1 MILGDK
7 IMNLRKKNAWSQEEL
22 AEKLGVS
29 RQSISKYESAQAVP
43 DMEKILKLS
52 RIFGVTTDYLLKDEI
67 EDLEFLDEDF
77 EEDKKLI
84 KVSME
89 EANEY
94 LDLKEIS
101 GRNIAL
107 GVSLCVISPVTL
119 LLLSQAYE
127 SNLISVPENVVDG
140 ISLTVLILF
149 IIVALGIFIRESM
162 KLKKYEFIENEDIDT
177 AYGVDGMA
185 RERGESFHD
194 YYVKNNIIG
203 VLLLVASVIPI
214 FLGMIVSVEDMT
226 MIISVVIML
235 PLIAIGVNLLVK
247 TNIYMNSINAILEEG
262 DFRRRNKKL
271 KRRIE
276 PFCGIYWIAATAIYV
291 AYSFLTN
298 NWDRSWIIWPVAGIS
313 FPIYY
318 LILKFIFDSKTKD

>member
-94 LDLKEIS
+94 LDLKEVS

-107 GVSLCVISPVTL
+107 GVSLCVISPIFL
-119 LLLSQAYE
+119 LLSSQAYE

-185 RERGESFHD
+185 RERKELFHNS
-194 YYVKNNIIG
+194 YVKNNIVG

-214 FLGMIVSVEDMT
+214 FLGMIISVEDMP

-235 PLIAIGVNLLVK
+235 LLIAIGVNLLVK
-247 TNIYMNSINAILEEG
+247 TNLYMNSINAILEEG
-262 DFRRRNKKL
+262 DFRRKNKKL
-271 KRRIE
+271 KRRID
-276 PFCGIYWIAATAIYV
+276 PYCGIYWIAATAIYV

-298 NWDRSWIIWPVAGIS
+298 NWDRSWIIWPVAGVS

-318 LILKFIFDSKTKD
+318 LILKSIFESKTKD

>member
-7 IMNLRKKNAWSQEEL
+7 IMNLRKKNSWSQEEL

-52 RIFGVTTDYLLKDEI
+52 RIFGVTTDYLIKDEI
-67 EDLEFLDEDF
+67 EDLEFSEEDF

-84 KVSME
+84 KLSME

-94 LDLKEIS
+94 LDLKEVS
-101 GRNIAL
+101 GRNIAF

-127 SNLISVPENVVDG
+127 SNLISVPENVVYG
-140 ISLTVLILF
+140 ISLTVLFLF
-149 IIVALGIFIRESM
+149 VIGALVIFIREDM
-162 KLKKYEFIENEDIDT
+162 KLKKYEFIENEGIDT

-185 RERGESFHD
+185 RDRAEKFHD
-194 YYVKNNIIG
+194 SYARDNILG
-203 VLLLVASVIPI
+203 VILLVASVIPI
-214 FLGMIVSVEDMT
+214 FIGMIFSVEDMP
-226 MIISVVIML
+226 MMISVVVML
-235 PLIAIGVNLLVK
+235 FLIAIGVNLLIRAN
-247 TNIYMNSINAILEEG
+247 TFMNSINAILEEG
-262 DFRRRNKKL
+262 DYSKKNKKL
-271 KRRIE
+271 KRKLG
-276 PFCGIYWIAATAIYV
+276 PFCLIYWIAATGIYL

-298 NWDRSWIIWPVAGIS
+298 NWYRSWIVWPLVGVF

-318 LILKFIFDSKTKD
+318 IILKFIFENKIEY

>member
-43 DMEKILKLS
+43 DMEKVLKLS

-67 EDLEFLDEDF
+67 EDFEFLDEDF

-107 GVSLCVISPVTL
+107 GVSLCIISPIL
-119 LLLSQAYE
+119 LLLSSQAYE
-127 SNLISVPENVVDG
+127 SNLISAPENVVDG

-194 YYVKNNIIG
+194 TYVRNNTLG
-203 VLLLVASVIPI
+203 VLLLLASVIPI
-214 FLGMIVSVEDMT
+214 FVGMIVSVEDMT

-235 PLIAIGVNLLVK
+235 LLIAIGVNLLVK
-247 TNIYMNSINAILEEG
+247 TNLYMNSINAILEEG
-262 DFRRRNKKL
+262 DFRRKNKKL
-271 KRRIE
+271 KRRID
-276 PFCGIYWIAATAIYV
+276 PYCGIYWIAATAIYV

-298 NWDRSWIIWPVAGIS
+298 NWDRSWIIWPVAGVS

-318 LILKFIFDSKTKD
+318 LILKSIFESKTKD

>member
-7 IMNLRKKNAWSQEEL
+7 IMNLRKKNSWSQEEL

-52 RIFGVTTDYLLKDEI
+52 RIFGVTTDYLIKDEI
-67 EDLEFLDEDF
+67 EDLEFS
-77 EEDKKLI
+77 EEDYEEDIKLI
-84 KVSME
+84 KLSME

-94 LDLKEIS
+94 LDLKEVS
-101 GRNIAL
+101 GRNIAF
-107 GVSLCVISPVTL
+107 GVSLCVISPVIL

-140 ISLTVLILF
+140 ISLTVLFLF
-149 IIVALGIFIRESM
+149 VIGAIGIFIREAM
-162 KLKKYEFIENEDIDT
+162 KLKKYEFIENEGIDT

-185 RERGESFHD
+185 KDRAEKFHD
-194 YYVKNNIIG
+194 SYARDNILG
-203 VLLLVASVIPI
+203 VLILVASVIPI
-214 FLGMIVSVEDMT
+214 FIGMIFSVEDMP
-226 MIISVVIML
+226 MMISVVVML
-235 PLIAIGVNLLVK
+235 FLIAIGVNLLIRAN
-247 TNIYMNSINAILEEG
+247 TFMNSINAILEEG
-262 DFRRRNKKL
+262 DYSKKNKKL
-271 KRRIE
+271 KRKLG
-276 PFCGIYWIAATAIYV
+276 PFCSIYWIAATVIYL

-298 NWDRSWIIWPVAGIS
+298 NWDRSWIVWPLAGVC

-318 LILKFIFDSKTKD
+318 IILKFIFENKIEY

>member
-29 RQSISKYESAQAVP
+29 RQSISKYESAQVVP

-77 EEDKKLI
+77 EEDKKFV
-84 KVSME
+84 KVGME

-94 LDLKEIS
+94 LDLKEVS
-101 GRNIAL
+101 GRNIAF

-149 IIVALGIFIRESM
+149 IIVAVGIFIRESM

-214 FLGMIVSVEDMT
+214 FVGMIVSVEDMT

-235 PLIAIGVNLLVK
+235 LLIAIGVNLLVK

-318 LILKFIFDSKTKD
+318 LILKFIFDCKTKD

>member
-1 MILGDK
+1 MILADK
-7 IMNLRKKNAWSQEEL
+7 IINLRKKNAWSQEEL

-29 RQSISKYESAQAVP
+29 RQSISKYESAQSVP

-52 RIFGVTTDYLLKDEI
+52 RIFGVTTDYLIKDEI
-67 EDLEFLDEDF
+67 EDPEFLDEDF

-84 KVSME
+84 KLSME

-94 LDLKEIS
+94 LDLKEVS

-107 GVSLCVISPVTL
+107 GVSLCVISPIFL
-119 LLLSQAYE
+119 LLSSQAYE
-127 SNLISVPENVVDG
+127 SNLIPFSENVVDG
-140 ISLTVLILF
+140 ISLIVLILF
-149 IIVALGIFIRESM
+149 IIVAIGIFISESM

-185 RERGESFHD
+185 RERKESFHD
-194 YYVKNNIIG
+194 CYVKNNIIG

-214 FLGMIVSVEDMT
+214 FVGMIISVEDMT
-226 MIISVVIML
+226 MMISVVIML
-235 PLIAIGVNLLVK
+235 LLIAVGVNILVRV
-247 TNIYMNSINAILEEG
+247 NIYMNSINAILEEG

-276 PFCGIYWIAATAIYV
+276 PFFGIYWIAATAIYV

-298 NWDRSWIIWPVAGIS
+298 NWDRSWIIWPIVGIS
-313 FPIYY
+313 FPIYN
-318 LILKFIFDSKTKD
+318 LILKLIFEPKIKN

>member
-29 RQSISKYESAQAVP
+29 RQSISKYESAQVVP

-77 EEDKKLI
+77 EEDKKFV
-84 KVSME
+84 KVGME

-107 GVSLCVISPVTL
+107 AVSLCIISPIFL
-119 LLLSQAYE
+119 LLSSQAYE
-127 SNLISVPENVVDG
+127 SNLISAPENVVDG
-140 ISLTVLILF
+140 ISLTVLFLF
-149 IIVALGIFIRESM
+149 VIGALGIFIRESM

-185 RERGESFHD
+185 RERGEIFHD

-214 FLGMIVSVEDMT
+214 FVGMIVSVEDMT

-235 PLIAIGVNLLVK
+235 LLIAIGVNLLVK

>member
-29 RQSISKYESAQAVP
+29 RQSISKYESAQVVP

-77 EEDKKLI
+77 EEDKKFV
-84 KVSME
+84 KVGME

-94 LDLKEIS
+94 LDLKEVS
-101 GRNIAL
+101 GRNIAF

-140 ISLTVLILF
+140 ISLTVLFLF
-149 IIVALGIFIRESM
+149 VIGALGIFIRESM

-214 FLGMIVSVEDMT
+214 FVGMIVSVEDMT

-235 PLIAIGVNLLVK
+235 LLIAIGVNLLVK

-318 LILKFIFDSKTKD
+318 LILKFIFDCKTKD

>member
-7 IMNLRKKNAWSQEEL
+7 IMNLRKKNSWSQEEL

-52 RIFGVTTDYLLKDEI
+52 RIFGVTTDYLIKDEI
-67 EDLEFLDEDF
+67 EDLEFS
-77 EEDKKLI
+77 EEDYEEDRKLI
-84 KVSME
+84 KLSME

-94 LDLKEIS
+94 LDLKEVS
-101 GRNIAL
+101 GRNIAF

-149 IIVALGIFIRESM
+149 IIVAVGIFIGESM
-162 KLKKYEFIENEDIDT
+162 KLKKYEFIENESIDT
-177 AYGVDGMA
+177 AYGVHGMA
-185 RERGESFHD
+185 KDRAEKFHD
-194 YYVKNNIIG
+194 SYARDNILG
-203 VLLLVASVIPI
+203 VILLVASVIPI
-214 FLGMIVSVEDMT
+214 FIGMIFSVEDMP
-226 MIISVVIML
+226 MMISVVVML
-235 PLIAIGVNLLVK
+235 FLIAIGVNLLIRAN
-247 TNIYMNSINAILEEG
+247 TFMNSINAILEEG
-262 DFRRRNKKL
+262 DYSKKNKKL
-271 KRRIE
+271 KRKLG
-276 PFCGIYWIAATAIYV
+276 PYCSIYWIAATVIYL

-298 NWDRSWIIWPVAGIS
+298 NWDRSWIVWPLAGVC

-318 LILKFIFDSKTKD
+318 IILKFIFENKIEY

>member
-29 RQSISKYESAQAVP
+29 RQSISKYESAQVVP

-77 EEDKKLI
+77 EEDKKLV
-84 KVSME
+84 KVGME

-107 GVSLCVISPVTL
+107 GVSLCVISPIFL
-119 LLLSQAYE
+119 LLSSQAYE
-127 SNLISVPENVVDG
+127 SNLISAPENVVDG
-140 ISLTVLILF
+140 VSLTVLILF
-149 IIVALGIFIRESM
+149 IIVAVGIFIRESM

-214 FLGMIVSVEDMT
+214 FVGMIVSVEDMT

-235 PLIAIGVNLLVK
+235 ILIAIGLNLLVK

-262 DFRRRNKKL
+262 DFRRRDKKL

-298 NWDRSWIIWPVAGIS
+298 NWGRSWVVWPIAGVV

-318 LILKFIFDSKTKD
+318 LILKFIFDSKTKK

>member
-7 IMNLRKKNAWSQEEL
+7 IMNLRKKNSWSQEEL

-52 RIFGVTTDYLLKDEI
+52 RIFGVTTDYLIKDEI
-67 EDLEFLDEDF
+67 EDLEFSEEDF

-84 KVSME
+84 KLSME

-94 LDLKEIS
+94 LDLKEVS
-101 GRNIAL
+101 GRNIAF

-127 SNLISVPENVVDG
+127 SNFISVPENVVYG
-140 ISLTVLILF
+140 ISLTVLFLF
-149 IIVALGIFIRESM
+149 VIGALVIFIREDM
-162 KLKKYEFIENEDIDT
+162 KLKKYEFIENEGIDT

-185 RERGESFHD
+185 RDRAEKFHYSYARD
-194 YYVKNNIIG
+194 NILG
-203 VLLLVASVIPI
+203 VILLVASVIPI
-214 FLGMIVSVEDMT
+214 FIGMIFSVEDMP
-226 MIISVVIML
+226 MMISVVVML
-235 PLIAIGVNLLVK
+235 FLIAIGVNFLIRAN
-247 TNIYMNSINAILEEG
+247 TFMNSINAILEDG
-262 DFRRRNKKL
+262 DYSKKNKKL
-271 KRRIE
+271 KRKLG
-276 PFCGIYWIAATAIYV
+276 PFCSIYWIAATGIYL

-298 NWDRSWIIWPVAGIS
+298 NWDRSWIAWLLAGVL

-318 LILKFIFDSKTKD
+318 IILKFIFENKIEY

>member
-29 RQSISKYESAQAVP
+29 RQSISKYESAQVVP

-77 EEDKKLI
+77 EEDKKLV
-84 KVSME
+84 KVGME

-107 GVSLCVISPVTL
+107 GVSLCVISPIFL
-119 LLLSQAYE
+119 LLSSQAYE
-127 SNLISVPENVVDG
+127 SQLISAPENVVDG

-149 IIVALGIFIRESM
+149 IIVAVGIFIRESM

-214 FLGMIVSVEDMT
+214 FVGMIVSVEDMT

-235 PLIAIGVNLLVK
+235 LLIAIGVNLLVK

-298 NWDRSWIIWPVAGIS
+298 NWGRSWVVWPIAGVV

-318 LILKFIFDSKTKD
+318 LILKFIFDSKTKK

>member
-29 RQSISKYESAQAVP
+29 RQSISKYESAQVVP

-77 EEDKKLI
+77 EEDKKFV
-84 KVSME
+84 KVGME

-107 GVSLCVISPVTL
+107 GVSLCIISPIFL
-119 LLLSQAYE
+119 LLSSQAYE
-127 SNLISVPENVVDG
+127 SNLILAPENVVDG

-149 IIVALGIFIRESM
+149 IIVAVGIFIRESM

-214 FLGMIVSVEDMT
+214 FVGMIVSVEDMT
-226 MIISVVIML
+226 MIISVVIIL
-235 PLIAIGVNLLVK
+235 LLIAIGVNLLVK

-298 NWDRSWIIWPVAGIS
+298 NGDRSWIIWPVAGIS

-318 LILKFIFDSKTKD
+318 LILKFIFDCKTKD

>member
-7 IMNLRKKNAWSQEEL
+7 IMNLRKKNSWSQEEL

-52 RIFGVTTDYLLKDEI
+52 RIFGVTTDYLIKDEI
-67 EDLEFLDEDF
+67 EDLEFS
-77 EEDKKLI
+77 EEDYEEDRKLI
-84 KVSME
+84 KLSME

-94 LDLKEIS
+94 LDLKEVS
-101 GRNIAL
+101 GRNIAF

-140 ISLTVLILF
+140 ISLTVLFLF
-149 IIVALGIFIRESM
+149 VIGAIGIFIREAM
-162 KLKKYEFIENEDIDT
+162 KLKKYEFIENESIDT
-177 AYGVDGMA
+177 AYGVHGMA
-185 RERGESFHD
+185 KDRAEKFHD
-194 YYVKNNIIG
+194 SYARDNILG
-203 VLLLVASVIPI
+203 VILLVASVIPI
-214 FLGMIVSVEDMT
+214 FIGMIFSVEDMP
-226 MIISVVIML
+226 MMISVVVML
-235 PLIAIGVNLLVK
+235 FLIAIGVNLLIRAN
-247 TNIYMNSINAILEEG
+247 TFMNSINAILEEG
-262 DFRRRNKKL
+262 DYSKKNKKL
-271 KRRIE
+271 KRKLG
-276 PFCGIYWIAATAIYV
+276 PYCSIYWIAATVIYL

-298 NWDRSWIIWPVAGIS
+298 NWDRSWIVWPLAGVC

-318 LILKFIFDSKTKD
+318 IILKFIFENKIEY

>member
-29 RQSISKYESAQAVP
+29 RQSISKYESAQVVP

-77 EEDKKLI
+77 EEDKKFV
-84 KVSME
+84 KVGME

-94 LDLKEIS
+94 LDLKEVS
-101 GRNIAL
+101 GRNIAF

-149 IIVALGIFIRESM
+149 IIVALSIFIKESM

>member
-107 GVSLCVISPVTL
+107 GVSLCIISPIFL
-119 LLLSQAYE
+119 LLSSQAYE
-127 SNLISVPENVVDG
+127 SNLISAPENVVDG

-185 RERGESFHD
+185 RERGENFHNT
-194 YYVKNNIIG
+194 YVRNNTFG

-214 FLGMIVSVEDMT
+214 FIGMIVSVEDMT

-235 PLIAIGVNLLVK
+235 LLIAIGVNLLVK
-247 TNIYMNSINAILEEG
+247 TNLYMNSINAILEEG
-262 DFRRRNKKL
+262 DFRRKNKKL
-271 KRRIE
+271 KRRID
-276 PFCGIYWIAATAIYV
+276 PYCGIYWIAATAIYV

-298 NWDRSWIIWPVAGIS
+298 NWDRSWIIWPVAGVS

-318 LILKFIFDSKTKD
+318 IILKSIFESKTKD

>member
-77 EEDKKLI
+77 EEDKKLV

-94 LDLKEIS
+94 LDLKEVS

-107 GVSLCVISPVTL
+107 GVSLCVISPIFL
-119 LLLSQAYE
+119 LLSSQAYE
-127 SNLISVPENVVDG
+127 SNLISAPENVVDG

-185 RERGESFHD
+185 REKGESFHD
-194 YYVKNNIIG
+194 TYVRSNTLG

-214 FLGMIVSVEDMT
+214 FLGMIISVEDMT

-235 PLIAIGVNLLVK
+235 LLIAIGVNLLVK
-247 TNIYMNSINAILEEG
+247 TNLYMNSINAILEEG
-262 DFRRRNKKL
+262 DFRRKNKKL
-271 KRRIE
+271 KRRID
-276 PFCGIYWIAATAIYV
+276 PYCGIYWIAATAIYV

-298 NWDRSWIIWPVAGIS
+298 NWDRSWIIWPVAGVS

-318 LILKFIFDSKTKD
+318 LILKSFFESKAKD

>member
-7 IMNLRKKNAWSQEEL
+7 IMNLRKKNSWSQEEL

-52 RIFGVTTDYLLKDEI
+52 RIFGVTTDYLIKDEI
-67 EDLEFLDEDF
+67 EDLEFSEEDF

-84 KVSME
+84 KLSME

-94 LDLKEIS
+94 LDLKEVS
-101 GRNIAL
+101 GRNIAF

-140 ISLTVLILF
+140 ISLTVLFLF
-149 IIVALGIFIRESM
+149 VIGALEIFIREAM
-162 KLKKYEFIENEDIDT
+162 KLKKYEFIENEGIDT

-185 RERGESFHD
+185 RDRAEKFHYSYARD
-194 YYVKNNIIG
+194 NILG
-203 VLLLVASVIPI
+203 VILLVASVIPI
-214 FLGMIVSVEDMT
+214 FIGMIFSVEDMP
-226 MIISVVIML
+226 MMISVVVML
-235 PLIAIGVNLLVK
+235 FLIAIGVNLLIRAN
-247 TNIYMNSINAILEEG
+247 TFMNSINAILEEG
-262 DFRRRNKKL
+262 DYSKKNKKL
-271 KRRIE
+271 KRKLG
-276 PFCGIYWIAATAIYV
+276 PFCLIYWIAATGIYL

-298 NWDRSWIIWPVAGIS
+298 NWYRSWIVWPLVGVF

-318 LILKFIFDSKTKD
+318 IILKFIFENKIEY

>member
-29 RQSISKYESAQAVP
+29 RQSISKYESAQVVP
-43 DMEKILKLS
+43 DMEKILKVS

-77 EEDKKLI
+77 EEDKKFV
-84 KVSME
+84 KVGME

-107 GVSLCVISPVTL
+107 GVSLCIISPIFL
-119 LLLSQAYE
+119 LLSSQAYE
-127 SNLISVPENVVDG
+127 SNLISAPENVVDG

-149 IIVALGIFIRESM
+149 IIVAVGIFIRESM

-214 FLGMIVSVEDMT
+214 FVGMIVSVEDMT

-235 PLIAIGVNLLVK
+235 LLIAIGVNLLVK

-318 LILKFIFDSKTKD
+318 LILKFIFESKAKD

>member
-29 RQSISKYESAQAVP
+29 RQSISKYESAQVVP

-77 EEDKKLI
+77 EEDKKFV
-84 KVSME
+84 KVGME

-94 LDLKEIS
+94 LDLKEVS
-101 GRNIAL
+101 GRNIAF

-149 IIVALGIFIRESM
+149 IIVAVGIFIRESM

>member
-29 RQSISKYESAQAVP
+29 RQSISKYESAQVVP
-43 DMEKILKLS
+43 DIEKILKLS

-77 EEDKKLI
+77 EEDKKFV
-84 KVSME
+84 KVGME

-107 GVSLCVISPVTL
+107 GVSLCIISPIFL
-119 LLLSQAYE
+119 LLSSQAYE

-149 IIVALGIFIRESM
+149 IIVAVGIFIRESM

-214 FLGMIVSVEDMT
+214 FVGMIVSVEDMT

-235 PLIAIGVNLLVK
+235 LLIAIGVNLLVK

-318 LILKFIFDSKTKD
+318 LILKFIFESKTKN

>member
-29 RQSISKYESAQAVP
+29 RQSISKYESAQVVP

-77 EEDKKLI
+77 EEDKKLV
-84 KVSME
+84 KVGME

-107 GVSLCVISPVTL
+107 GVSLCVISPIFL
-119 LLLSQAYE
+119 LLSSQAYE
-127 SNLISVPENVVDG
+127 SQLISAPENVVDG

-214 FLGMIVSVEDMT
+214 FVGMIVSVEDMT

-235 PLIAIGVNLLVK
+235 ILIAIGLNLLVK

-262 DFRRRNKKL
+262 DFRRRDKKL

-298 NWDRSWIIWPVAGIS
+298 NWGRSWVVWPIAGVV

-318 LILKFIFDSKTKD
+318 LILKFIFDSKTKK

>member
-107 GVSLCVISPVTL
+107 GVSLCIISPIFL
-119 LLLSQAYE
+119 LLSSQAYE
-127 SNLISVPENVVDG
+127 SNLISAPENVVDG

-149 IIVALGIFIRESM
+149 IIVAVGIFIRESM

-194 YYVKNNIIG
+194 YYVRSNTLG

-214 FLGMIVSVEDMT
+214 FVGMIVSVEDMT

-235 PLIAIGVNLLVK
+235 LLIAIGVNLLVK
-247 TNIYMNSINAILEEG
+247 TNLYMNSINAILEEG
-262 DFRRRNKKL
+262 DFRRKNKKL
-271 KRRIE
+271 KRRID
-276 PFCGIYWIAATAIYV
+276 PYCGIYWIAATAIYV

-298 NWDRSWIIWPVAGIS
+298 NWDRSWIIWPVAGVS

-318 LILKFIFDSKTKD
+318 LILKSIFESKTKD

>member
-29 RQSISKYESAQAVP
+29 RQSISKYESAQVVP

-77 EEDKKLI
+77 EEDKKLV
-84 KVSME
+84 KVGME

-107 GVSLCVISPVTL
+107 GVSLCVISPIFL
-119 LLLSQAYE
+119 LLSSQAYE
-127 SNLISVPENVVDG
+127 SQLISAPENVVDG

-214 FLGMIVSVEDMT
+214 FVGMIVSVEDMT

-235 PLIAIGVNLLVK
+235 LLIAIGVNLLVK

-298 NWDRSWIIWPVAGIS
+298 NWGRSWVVW
-313 FPIYY
+313 PIYY
-318 LILKFIFDSKTKD
+318 LILKFIFDSKTKK

>member
-7 IMNLRKKNAWSQEEL
+7 IMNLRKKNSWSQEEL

-52 RIFGVTTDYLLKDEI
+52 RIFGVTTDYLIKDEI
-67 EDLEFLDEDF
+67 EDLEFSEEDF

-84 KVSME
+84 KLSME

-94 LDLKEIS
+94 LDLKEVS
-101 GRNIAL
+101 GRNIAF

-127 SNLISVPENVVDG
+127 SNLISVPENVVNG
-140 ISLTVLILF
+140 ISLTVLFLF
-149 IIVALGIFIRESM
+149 VIGALGIFIKEAM
-162 KLKKYEFIENEDIDT
+162 KLKKYEFIENEGIDT

-185 RERGESFHD
+185 RDRAEKFHD
-194 YYVKNNIIG
+194 SYVRDNILG

-214 FLGMIVSVEDMT
+214 FIGMIFSVEDMPT
-226 MIISVVIML
+226 MISVVVML
-235 PLIAIGVNLLVK
+235 FLIAIGVNLLIRAN
-247 TNIYMNSINAILEEG
+247 TFMNSINAILEEG
-262 DFRRRNKKL
+262 DYSKKNKKL
-271 KRRIE
+271 KRKLG
-276 PFCGIYWIAATAIYV
+276 PFYLIYWIAATGIYL

-298 NWDRSWIIWPVAGIS
+298 NWDRSWIVWLLAGVF

-318 LILKFIFDSKTKD
+318 IILKFIFENKIEY

>member
-43 DMEKILKLS
+43 DMEKVLKLS

-67 EDLEFLDEDF
+67 EELEFLDEDF

-107 GVSLCVISPVTL
+107 GVSLCIISPIFL
-119 LLLSQAYE
+119 LLSSQAYE
-127 SNLISVPENVVDG
+127 SNLISAPENVVDG

-194 YYVKNNIIG
+194 TYVRNNTLG
-203 VLLLVASVIPI
+203 VLLLLASVIPI
-214 FLGMIVSVEDMT
+214 FVGMIVSVEDMT

-235 PLIAIGVNLLVK
+235 LLIAIGVNLLVK
-247 TNIYMNSINAILEEG
+247 TNLYMNSINAILEEG
-262 DFRRRNKKL
+262 DFRRKNKKL
-271 KRRIE
+271 KRRID
-276 PFCGIYWIAATAIYV
+276 PYCGIYWIAATAIYV

-298 NWDRSWIIWPVAGIS
+298 NWDRSWIIWPVAGVS

-318 LILKFIFDSKTKD
+318 IILKSIFESKTKD

>member
-94 LDLKEIS
+94 LDLKEVS

-107 GVSLCVISPVTL
+107 GVSLCVISPIFL
-119 LLLSQAYE
+119 LLSSQAYE

-185 RERGESFHD
+185 RERKELFHNS
-194 YYVKNNIIG
+194 YVKNNIVG

-214 FLGMIVSVEDMT
+214 FLGMIISVEDMT
-226 MIISVVIML
+226 MMISVVIML
-235 PLIAIGVNLLVK
+235 LLIAIGVNLLVK
-247 TNIYMNSINAILEEG
+247 TNLYMNSINAILEEG
-262 DFRRRNKKL
+262 DFRRKNKKL

-276 PFCGIYWIAATAIYV
+276 PFCGIYWIAAIAIYV

-318 LILKFIFDSKTKD
+318 LILKFIFESKTKN

>member
-43 DMEKILKLS
+43 DMEKVLKLS

-67 EDLEFLDEDF
+67 EELEFLDEDF

-107 GVSLCVISPVTL
+107 GVSLCIISPIFL
-119 LLLSQAYE
+119 LLSSQAYE
-127 SNLISVPENVVDG
+127 SNLISAPENVVDG

-149 IIVALGIFIRESM
+149 IIVALSIFIKESM
-162 KLKKYEFIENEDIDT
+162 KLKKYELSLIHISEPT
-177 AYGVDGMA
+177 R
-185 RERGESFHD
+185 REWLSRMPSS
-194 YYVKNNIIG
+194 
-203 VLLLVASVIPI
+203 A
-214 FLGMIVSVEDMT
+214 
-226 MIISVVIML
+226 
-235 PLIAIGVNLLVK
+235 
-247 TNIYMNSINAILEEG
+247 
-262 DFRRRNKKL
+262 
-271 KRRIE
+271 
-276 PFCGIYWIAATAIYV
+276 
-291 AYSFLTN
+291 
-298 NWDRSWIIWPVAGIS
+298 
-313 FPIYY
+313 
-318 LILKFIFDSKTKD
+318 

>member
-29 RQSISKYESAQAVP
+29 RQSISKYESAQVVP
-43 DMEKILKLS
+43 DIEKILKLS

-77 EEDKKLI
+77 EEDKKFV
-84 KVSME
+84 KVGME

-107 GVSLCVISPVTL
+107 GVSLCIISPIFL
-119 LLLSQAYE
+119 LLSSQAYE
-127 SNLISVPENVVDG
+127 SNLISAPENVVDG

-149 IIVALGIFIRESM
+149 IIVAVGIFIRESM

-185 RERGESFHD
+185 RERGEIFHD

-214 FLGMIVSVEDMT
+214 FVGMIVSVEDMT

-235 PLIAIGVNLLVK
+235 LLIAIGVNLLVK
-247 TNIYMNSINAILEEG
+247 TNIYMNSINAILEQG

-318 LILKFIFDSKTKD
+318 LILKFIFESKTKN

>member
-29 RQSISKYESAQAVP
+29 RQSISKYESAQVVP

-52 RIFGVTTDYLLKDEI
+52 RIFGVTTDYLIKDEI
-67 EDLEFLDEDF
+67 EDLEFSEEDF

-84 KVSME
+84 KLSME

-107 GVSLCVISPVTL
+107 GVSLCIISPIFL
-119 LLLSQAYE
+119 LLSSQAYE
-127 SNLISVPENVVDG
+127 SNLISAPENVVDG

-149 IIVALGIFIRESM
+149 IIGAIGIFIREAM

-214 FLGMIVSVEDMT
+214 FVGMIVSVEDMT

-235 PLIAIGVNLLVK
+235 LLIAIGVNLLVK

-318 LILKFIFDSKTKD
+318 LILKIIFDCKTKN

>member
-107 GVSLCVISPVTL
+107 GVSLCIISPIFL
-119 LLLSQAYE
+119 LLSSQAYE
-127 SNLISVPENVVDG
+127 SNLISAPENVVDG

-185 RERGESFHD
+185 RERGENFHNT
-194 YYVKNNIIG
+194 YARNNTFG

-214 FLGMIVSVEDMT
+214 FIGMIVSVEDMT

-235 PLIAIGVNLLVK
+235 LLIAIGVNLLVK
-247 TNIYMNSINAILEEG
+247 TNLYMNSINAILEEG
-262 DFRRRNKKL
+262 DFRRKNKKL
-271 KRRIE
+271 KRRID
-276 PFCGIYWIAATAIYV
+276 PYCGIYWIAATAIYV

-298 NWDRSWIIWPVAGIS
+298 NWDRSWIIWPVAGVS

-318 LILKFIFDSKTKD
+318 IILKSIFESKTKD

>member
-29 RQSISKYESAQAVP
+29 RQSISKYESAQVVP

-77 EEDKKLI
+77 EEDKKLV
-84 KVSME
+84 KVGME

-107 GVSLCVISPVTL
+107 GVSLCVISPIFL
-119 LLLSQAYE
+119 LLSSQAYE
-127 SNLISVPENVVDG
+127 SQLISAPENVVDG

-214 FLGMIVSVEDMT
+214 FVGMIVSVEDMT

-235 PLIAIGVNLLVK
+235 LLIAIGVNLLVK

-298 NWDRSWIIWPVAGIS
+298 NWGRSWVVWPIAGVV

-318 LILKFIFDSKTKD
+318 LILKFIFDSKTKK

>member
-29 RQSISKYESAQAVP
+29 RQSISKYESAQVVP

-77 EEDKKLI
+77 EEDKKLV
-84 KVSME
+84 KVGME

-107 GVSLCVISPVTL
+107 GVSLCIISPIFL

-140 ISLTVLILF
+140 ISLTVLFLF
-149 IIVALGIFIRESM
+149 VIGALGIFIRESM

-214 FLGMIVSVEDMT
+214 FVGMIVSVEDMT

-235 PLIAIGVNLLVK
+235 LLIAIGVNLLVK

-318 LILKFIFDSKTKD
+318 LILKFIFESKTKD

>member
-7 IMNLRKKNAWSQEEL
+7 IMNLRKKNSWSQEEL

-52 RIFGVTTDYLLKDEI
+52 RIFGVTTDYLIRDEI
-67 EDLEFLDEDF
+67 EDLEFSEEDF

-84 KVSME
+84 KLSME

-94 LDLKEIS
+94 LDLKEVS
-101 GRNIAL
+101 GRNIAF

-127 SNLISVPENVVDG
+127 SNLISVPENVVYG
-140 ISLTVLILF
+140 ISLTVLFLF
-149 IIVALGIFIRESM
+149 VIGALVIFIREDM
-162 KLKKYEFIENEDIDT
+162 KLKKYEFIENEGIDT

-185 RERGESFHD
+185 RDRAEKFHD
-194 YYVKNNIIG
+194 SYVRDNILG

-214 FLGMIVSVEDMT
+214 FIGMIFSVEDMPT
-226 MIISVVIML
+226 MISVVVML
-235 PLIAIGVNLLVK
+235 FLIAIGVNLLIRAN
-247 TNIYMNSINAILEEG
+247 TFMNSINAILEEG
-262 DFRRRNKKL
+262 DYSKKNKKL
-271 KRRIE
+271 KRKLG
-276 PFCGIYWIAATAIYV
+276 PFYLIYWIAATGIYL

-298 NWDRSWIIWPVAGIS
+298 NWDRSWIVWLLAGVF

-318 LILKFIFDSKTKD
+318 IILKFIFENKIEY